1 MYVYE
6 HCLGFFYT
14 SNICREKHELYHP
27 ECCDC
32 DTLIGEANTKEEMYK
47 LLMDYKA
54 INPGHTLG
62 YILNFIEE
70 TFKDKQIQK
79 EFILDSKSISL
90 EDHIDRYNL
99 LESIKKSVSE
109 ECYNLVYALII
120 KEPSVESDT
129 NEIIKEK
136 CKTVADLIK
145 LEFYR
150 NYDEIIP
157 SIMADKI
164 DEIVEEV
171 CNDKNN

>member
-1 MYVYE
+1 MYIYE
-6 HCLGFFYT
+6 HCLGYLYT
-14 SNICREKHELYHP
+14 SNIYYEKHQLYRP
-27 ECCDC
+27 RCFDY
-32 DTLIGEANTKEEMYK
+32 DILIGEANTKEDAYK
-47 LLMDYKA
+47 LLMNYKA
-54 INPGHTLG
+54 INPGRTLE

-70 TFKDKQIQK
+70 NFKDEQAQK

>member
-1 MYVYE
+1 MYIYE
-6 HCLGFFYT
+6 HCLGYFYT
-14 SNICREKHELYHP
+14 SDVYYEKHQLYHP
-27 ECCDC
+27 ECCDY
-32 DTLIGEANTKEEMYK
+32 DALIGEVNTKEDMYK
-47 LLMDYKA
+47 LLMDYKT
-54 INPGHTLG
+54 INPGHTFE

-70 TFKDKQIQK
+70 TFGNKQTQK
-79 EFILDSKSISL
+79 EFILDNKSISL
-90 EDHIDRYNL
+90 EDHINRYNL
-99 LESIKKSVSE
+99 LEGIKKSVSE
-109 ECYNLVYALII
+109 ECYNLMYALIM

-157 SIMADKI
+157 SIMADRI

>member
-1 MYVYE
+1 MYIYE
-6 HCLGFFYT
+6 HCLGFFYA

-27 ECCDC
+27 ECCDY
-32 DTLIGEANTKEEMYK
+32 DTLIGEANTKEDMYK

-70 TFKDKQIQK
+70 TFKDEQTQK
-79 EFILDSKSISL
+79 EFIPDSKSISP
-90 EDHIDRYNL
+90 EDYTNRYNL
-99 LESIKKSVSE
+99 LESIKKVVSE
-109 ECYNLVYALII
+109 ECYITKEPII
-120 KEPSVESDT
+120 KS
-129 NEIIKEK
+129 NINKLIKEK

-171 CNDKNN
+171 CDDKNN